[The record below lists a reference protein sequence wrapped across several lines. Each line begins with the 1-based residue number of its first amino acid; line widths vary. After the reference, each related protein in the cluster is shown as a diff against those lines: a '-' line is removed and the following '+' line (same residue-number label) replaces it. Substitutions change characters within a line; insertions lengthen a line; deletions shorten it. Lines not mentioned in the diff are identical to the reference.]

1 MPTTTG
7 RMIVSSTFME
17 NSIKTNT
24 LRKKQAILTRRI
36 IEGLRMFIQKDIDT
50 SEYSV
55 LELVNQLK
63 ELSKTETIL

>member
-7 RMIVSSTFME
+7 RVIVSSTFME
-17 NSIKTNT
+17 NSIKINT

>member
-1 MPTTTG
+1 
-7 RMIVSSTFME
+7 ME
-17 NSIKTNT
+17 NSIKINT